1 MADDYERGKGGTSL
15 PVKVS
20 GAEVEVM
27 GNPDFGWVQINLQ
40 PGQTI
45 LVEGGAMSTMKGDMI
60 MQSRL
65 MGGFLRAF
73 VRKLFGGES
82 MFVGE
87 YSHPTG
93 GWLTVSPSVP
103 GRVVHRK
110 LTGGETIYLQ
120 AGAFLACTPGVELR
134 TQFGGLRSFFGGE
147 GLFFLVISGSGDLFF
162 NAHGD
167 VIEKEVT
174 TPFVVDTGH
183 VVGWESTLT
192 WTVRG
197 MGGLKSTL
205 FSGEGLV
212 VEFTGRGKVWVQS
225 RTTKGLAGWVT
236 GYLRG

>member
-1 MADDYERGKGGTSL
+1 MSDEFDEGKPGKSL

-20 GAEVEVM
+20 GAEVQVM
-27 GNPDFGWVQINLQ
+27 GNPDFGWVQVNLA
-40 PGQTI
+40 PGQSI
-45 LVEGGAMSTMKGDMI
+45 FVEGGAMSTMKGDMDVK
-60 MQSRL
+60 SRL
-65 MGGFLRAF
+65 MGGFLRALI
-73 VRKLFGGES
+73 RKLFGGES

-87 YSHPTG
+87 YSHNTG

-103 GRVVHRK
+103 GRVVHRPMK
-110 LTGGETIYLQ
+110 GESIYLQ
-120 AGAFLACTPGVELR
+120 AGSFLACTPGITLR
-134 TQFGGLRSFFGGE
+134 TQFGGLRSLFGGE
-147 GLFFLVISGSGDLFF
+147 GLFFLVVSGTGDLFF

-167 VIEKEVT
+167 VVEHEVT
-174 TPFVVDTGH
+174 SPFVVDTGH

-212 VEFTGRGKVWVQS
+212 VEFTGRGKVWVQT
-225 RTTKGLAGWVT
+225 RTIKGLAGWVT